1 MKPLSPRA
9 ERGGYRGARR
19 GRGRG
24 RGAGGRGC
32 AGSGR
37 FGRGGSP
44 DYTTGKIL
52 GE

>member
-1 MKPLSPRA
+1 MKPLSPRT

-24 RGAGGRGC
+24 GGGRG

-44 DYTTGKIL
+44 DFTTGGI
-52 GE
+52 

>member
-1 MKPLSPRA
+1 MKPLSPRI

-24 RGAGGRGC
+24 RGGGGRG

-44 DYTTGKIL
+44 DFTTGKL
-52 GE
+52 